1 LLCLRGILKEGC
13 DPEFNEQGFVLRGC
27 RPERLRDVLGPEMVE
42 FCIGRAGKVI
52 GDERRMNRVVGLP
65 S

>member
-1 LLCLRGILKEGC
+1 LLCLRDILKEWC
-13 DPEFNEQGFVLRGC
+13 DPELREQSFVLRGC

-52 GDERRMNRVVGLP
+52 GDERRTKRVVRLP